1 MLEDVKQR
9 LGSLG
14 VLVSSEPSNSDDV
27 ILEFTIDKITN
38 RIKNKTNLSEM
49 PEGLYEIAIDMVVGE
64 FLFLKKSMGQLNIE
78 TIDFSPFTKQVQDGD
93 TNVTFAVE
101 ANSTPEAKF
110 DAFINYL
117 RHDEVDFIKYR
128 VLTW

>member
-14 VLVSSEPSNSDDV
+14 ISISSEPSNSDDV

-38 RIKNKTNLSEM
+38 RIKNKTNLSEI

-78 TIDFSPFTKQVQDGD
+78 TIDFTPFAKQVQDGD

>member
-1 MLEDVKQR
+1 MLEDVKKR
-9 LGSLG
+9 LNSLG
-14 VLVSSEPSNSDDV
+14 VHTSSEPSNSDDT
-27 ILEFTIDKITN
+27 ILEFTIDKVTN
-38 RIKNKTNLSEM
+38 RIKNKTNISQI
-49 PEGLYEIAIDMVVGE
+49 PKGLYEIAIDMVVGE

-78 TIDFSPFTKQVQDGD
+78 TIDFSPFAKQVQDGD